1 MTVKD
6 EIGNQAEYEKLRF
19 PEFLE
24 FLGRIAHGKFYEE
37 RDLPLSPKIKRVLI
51 SIF

>member
-1 MTVKD
+1 MSKMTVKD

-24 FLGRIAHGKFYEE
+24 FIGRIAHGKFYEE
-37 RDLPLSPKIKRVLI
+37 RDLPLSPKI
-51 SIF
+51 